1 MLLPLQ
7 GDRFVSVITQGVA
20 LGARSFCP
28 LPLLYPS
35 ASDFQFPSAG
45 DRWFRAFRCNLWMSL
60 VLLQKLLYCYQQFL
74 PGYQQLLL
82 PPSSQSFHP

>member
-1 MLLPLQ
+1 MLLPLL
-7 GDRFVSVITQGVA
+7 GDSFVSVITQGVSW
-20 LGARSFCP
+20 ARSFCP

-60 VLLQKLLYCYQQFL
+60 VLLQKLLYCYQQVL

>member
-7 GDRFVSVITQGVA
+7 GDRFVSVITQGVPW
-20 LGARSFCP
+20 ARSFCP
-28 LPLLYPS
+28 LP
-35 ASDFQFPSAG
+35 FPSAG

-60 VLLQKLLYCYQQFL
+60 VLLQKLLYCYQLFL